1 MLQNLS
7 IKNYA
12 IIDRLEIQFSKQ
24 LNIITGE
31 TGAGKSILLGA
42 LSMILGDRADSSVL
56 RNKEEKCIIEASF
69 DIRSLGLEEFFTNEE
84 LDYHPDTIIR
94 REILS
99 NGKSRAFINDSPTS
113 LKILKDITSKL
124 IDVHSQHETL
134 EINQQQNQLKLIDSV
149 ALNQALVEKY
159 TTLYKEYHQLLKKEN
174 ELQLMKDNAS
184 KEADYILFQLNE
196 LEEISFENLNQ
207 EELENELKTINSA
220 EDIKFKLE
228 YSSNVLQESEMNII
242 QMNADILASLRS
254 VKDINTTLQNLFER
268 MNSVHIELKDIA
280 REINLI
286 ASDSQFDGERANEI
300 NTLLTTLYK
309 LQKKHGVDSS
319 HALQTIKDELKSK
332 NYTFENIDNE
342 LVNIKNLLTE
352 CVSKLQ
358 KAGEELYRNRQAI
371 IPTIEK
377 QVMETLMK
385 VGMPNAKFSIE
396 HHIEPN
402 HFGALGIDSLQFLF
416 SANAGMPL
424 QEVKK
429 VASGGEL
436 SRLML
441 SIKSIMAQAIS
452 LPTMIFDEIDT
463 GISGNVASKTGDIL
477 KQMSKNHQMICIT
490 HLPQIAAKG
499 QKHFYIYKKV
509 ENNTT
514 YTRMKELDETERIQE
529 LASMLGGET
538 ISEASIANARELLVS
553 N

>member
-342 LVNIKNLLTE
+342 LINIKNLLSD
-352 CVSKLQ
+352 CISKLL

-509 ENNTT
+509 ENKT

>member
-342 LVNIKNLLTE
+342 LINIKNLLSD
-352 CVSKLQ
+352 CISKLL

>member
-228 YSSNVLQESEMNII
+228 YSSNILQESDMNII

-342 LVNIKNLLTE
+342 LINIKNLLSD
-352 CVSKLQ
+352 CISKLL

>member
-342 LVNIKNLLTE
+342 LINIKNLLSD
-352 CVSKLQ
+352 CISKLL

-452 LPTMIFDEIDT
+452 LPTMIFDE
-463 GISGNVASKTGDIL
+463 
-477 KQMSKNHQMICIT
+477 
-490 HLPQIAAKG
+490 
-499 QKHFYIYKKV
+499 
-509 ENNTT
+509 
-514 YTRMKELDETERIQE
+514 
-529 LASMLGGET
+529 
-538 ISEASIANARELLVS
+538 
-553 N
+553 

>member
-134 EINQQQNQLKLIDSV
+134 EINQQQNKLKLIDSV

-159 TTLYKEYHQLLKKEN
+159 STLYKEYHQLLKKEN

-342 LVNIKNLLTE
+342 LINIKNLLSD
-352 CVSKLQ
+352 CISKLL

>member
-228 YSSNVLQESEMNII
+228 YSSNILQESDMNII

>member
-300 NTLLTTLYK
+300 NTLLTTFYK

-342 LVNIKNLLTE
+342 LINIKNLLSD
-352 CVSKLQ
+352 CISKLL

-402 HFGALGIDSLQFLF
+402 HFGTLGIDSLQFLF

>member
-159 TTLYKEYHQLLKKEN
+159 STLYKEYHQLLKKEN

-342 LVNIKNLLTE
+342 LINIKNLLSD
-352 CVSKLQ
+352 CISKLL